1 MDYRI
6 ADVLSLEIKQK
17 KARLNLANNRR
28 YIYIEF
34 GTKKEKEQKI
44 IMAAF
49 VFYIVMRPKARGLA
63 QHGGL
68 PGWLEESDPAGVI
81 LLVMEG
87 PYRLSFP
94 SVPVALT
101 RAAQL

>member
-1 MDYRI
+1 M
-6 ADVLSLEIKQK
+6 
-17 KARLNLANNRR
+17 NLANNRR

-49 VFYIVMRPKARGLA
+49 VFYIVMRPKARRLT

-68 PGWLEESDPAGVI
+68 SGWLEESDPAGVI
-81 LLVMEG
+81 SLV
-87 PYRLSFP
+87 L
-94 SVPVALT
+94 VALT
-101 RAAQL
+101 GAAHCPAVS